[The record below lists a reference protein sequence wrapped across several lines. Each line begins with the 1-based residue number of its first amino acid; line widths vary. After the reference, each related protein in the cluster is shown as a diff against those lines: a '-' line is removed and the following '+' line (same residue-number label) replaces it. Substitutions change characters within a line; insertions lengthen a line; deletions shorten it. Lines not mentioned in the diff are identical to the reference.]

1 MIRLTSIVF
10 PLLAAAALGSPTA
23 PAVPTGA
30 DSDFVH
36 WRHYNFQPGEWPEG
50 LPGEA
55 RTRIEQWAGWAE
67 ENGFR
72 MDVDPTGRVLM
83 LCEAKRNRTVRRELD
98 LIEKTLDAF
107 DGLVGKELPMPT
119 ADWNEPADEVAV
131 IVRVRD
137 MDSMQSFVGHVA
149 SRHPYLQTW
158 AKGNPDTMGARF
170 WEPSVAA
177 WIEVGLDRDEW
188 RAENELVHQTAT
200 MLTRE
205 RFGTLPSWLEAGLA
219 WNVELEVCRSIYS
232 FPGRSGFVSIQEH
245 KGWASSLKRTFQRND
260 EMTLV
265 AENFDAWTPGVYDAH
280 QAGIAWG
287 MVAFLQEY
295 RPDCIGSI
303 LTELGE
309 CYESGSVVTRDDGSW
324 ERIPEFCVSAE
335 VQSEIFKCWAGED
348 VYEECTEYLR
358 QGSRYRPK
366 AR

>member
-131 IVRVRD
+131 IVRV
-137 MDSMQSFVGHVA
+137 FA
-149 SRHPYLQTW
+149 
-158 AKGNPDTMGARF
+158 
-170 WEPSVAA
+170 
-177 WIEVGLDRDEW
+177 
-188 RAENELVHQTAT
+188 
-200 MLTRE
+200 
-205 RFGTLPSWLEAGLA
+205 
-219 WNVELEVCRSIYS
+219 
-232 FPGRSGFVSIQEH
+232 
-245 KGWASSLKRTFQRND
+245 
-260 EMTLV
+260 
-265 AENFDAWTPGVYDAH
+265 
-280 QAGIAWG
+280 
-287 MVAFLQEY
+287 
-295 RPDCIGSI
+295 
-303 LTELGE
+303 
-309 CYESGSVVTRDDGSW
+309 
-324 ERIPEFCVSAE
+324 
-335 VQSEIFKCWAGED
+335 
-348 VYEECTEYLR
+348 
-358 QGSRYRPK
+358 
-366 AR
+366 